1 MVQALAV
8 KEISQMSVMLLFHQD
23 LIVFLRLIDPVWMKL
38 EPLNSRNNVN
48 ITRQKDCTCTARYCS
63 SGQFECCRYTRE
75 VRFHFGST
83 FKQKLTSIEFGPKR
97 KTQIQPCFVFL
108 DLHVFLT
115 LHMPCGGSRAL
126 CRIISGL
133 HFCMGGFGEGWQ
145 CLCLLVE
152 LYTR

>member
-1 MVQALAV
+1 MVQALAD

-23 LIVFLRLIDPVWMKL
+23 LIAFLRLIDPVWMKL
-38 EPLNSRNNVN
+38 EPLNSR
-48 ITRQKDCTCTARYCS
+48 RQKDCTCTACYCS

-83 FKQKLTSIEFGPKR
+83 FKQKLTNSIEFRPKR

-108 DLHVFLT
+108 GLHVFLT

-133 HFCMGGFGEGWQ
+133 HFCMGGFGEGRQ